1 MNGGIMN
8 LMLLMARLLLSLVF
22 GVAGVAKLIDS
33 TGSRASM
40 GDFGVPAFLARPLA
54 WLLPLVE
61 LACAAALMS
70 VSHAWWGAS
79 GALAMLLVFMAAIA
93 VNLMRG
99 RRPDCRCFGQLHSSP
114 IGWTTLSRNA
124 VLAGLA
130 VFVAWQGRGNSGPSV
145 MNGLGSLSRSEI
157 VDVDIVLG
165 VAMAVAALAAFEL
178 WAVWHLL
185 RQNGRLLLRLE
196 AVEAKLGAGT
206 DAPAMG
212 LPVNSVAPGFSV
224 ESLAGTTVTLEMLRE
239 RGRPLLFFF
248 SEPGCAAC
256 DAAFPEVA
264 EWQREHADRVLIVPI
279 TRGGAQVTR
288 AERRKHD
295 LHNVLLQA
303 DREIAQAYRVEVTPS
318 AVLVSEGLI
327 ASPLAVGIDAI
338 RALVD
343 KATLPPPLKKGDRVP
358 ALRLADLNGRM
369 VDFATLRGRRTLL
382 LFWNSACGFCEAM
395 LEDLKAWERT
405 RPEDAPELLVIAAG
419 SSEAN
424 RGHGLRSRVLL
435 DPDFRAGQLFGAS
448 GTPSALVLD
457 EEGRVAS
464 DVGVGAP
471 AVFALTAAVP
481 ADRFVPA

>member
-1 MNGGIMN
+1 MN
-8 LMLLMARLLLSLVF
+8 LMLLIARLLLSLVF

-54 WLLPLVE
+54 WLLPLLE

-70 VSHAWWGAS
+70 VSGAWWGAS

-124 VLAGLA
+124 VLASLA
-130 VFVAWQGRGNSGPSV
+130 AFVAWQGRGNSGPGV
-145 MNGLGSLSRSEI
+145 ANWLGSLSQSDI
-157 VDVDIVLG
+157 VVLG

-264 EWQREHADRVLIVPI
+264 EWQREHADRLLVIPI
-279 TRGGAQVTR
+279 TRGQAQASR
-288 AERRKHD
+288 AKHD
-295 LHNVLLQA
+295 LHNVLVQA
-303 DREIAQAYRVEVTPS
+303 DREIAQAYRVDGTPS
-318 AVLVSEGLI
+318 AVLVSDGLI

-358 ALRLADLNGRM
+358 ALRLADLNGRT

-382 LFWNSACGFCEAM
+382 LFWNSSCGFCEAM

-424 RGHGLRSRVLL
+424 Q
-435 DPDFRAGQLFGAS
+435 DPNFRAGQLFGAG

-481 ADRFVPA
+481 ADRFLPA

>member
-1 MNGGIMN
+1 
-8 LMLLMARLLLSLVF
+8 
-22 GVAGVAKLIDS
+22 
-33 TGSRASM
+33 
-40 GDFGVPAFLARPLA
+40 
-54 WLLPLVE
+54 
-61 LACAAALMS
+61 
-70 VSHAWWGAS
+70 
-79 GALAMLLVFMAAIA
+79 LVFMAAIA

-99 RRPDCRCFGQLHSSP
+99 RRPDCRCFGQLKSSP

-130 VFVAWQGRGNSGPSV
+130 AFVAWQGRGNSGPSV
-145 MNGLGSLSRSEI
+145 VNWLGSLSQSEI
-157 VDVDIVLG
+157 VVLG

-224 ESLAGTTVTLEMLRE
+224 QSLAGTTETLEMLGE

-248 SEPGCAAC
+248 SEPGCGAC

-264 EWQREHADRVLIVPI
+264 QWQREHADRLSIVPI
-279 TRGGAQVTR
+279 TRGDVQVNR
-288 AERRKHD
+288 AKSRKHD
-295 LHNVLLQA
+295 LHNVLVQA
-303 DREIAQAYRVEVTPS
+303 DREIAQAYRVESTPS
-318 AVLVSEGLI
+318 AVLVNEGLI

-338 RALVD
+338 RALVGR
-343 KATLPPPLKKGDRVP
+343 ATLPPPLKKGDPVP
-358 ALRLADLNGRM
+358 ALRLPDLNGRTR
-369 VDFATLRGRRTLL
+369 DLARLRGRRALL
-382 LFWNSACGFCEAM
+382 LFWDPSCGFCQAM
-395 LEDLKAWERT
+395 LEDVKTWERT
-405 RPEDAPELLVIAAG
+405 RPADAPELLVIAAG

-424 RGHGLRSRVLL
+424 RKQGFRSRVLL
-435 DPDFRAGQLFGAS
+435 DPNFAAGQLFSAG
-448 GTPSALVLD
+448 GTPSAVILD

-481 ADRFVPA
+481 ADNFVPA

>member
-1 MNGGIMN
+1 MN
-8 LMLLMARLLLSLVF
+8 LLLLIARLLLSLVF
-22 GVAGVAKLIDS
+22 GVAGVAKLVDS

-70 VSHAWWGAS
+70 VSGAWWGAS

-93 VNLMRG
+93 INLMRG

-130 VFVAWQGRGNSGPSV
+130 AFVAWQGRGNSGPSV
-145 MNGLGSLSRSEI
+145 VNWLGSLSQSE
-157 VDVDIVLG
+157 VVVLA

-264 EWQREHADRVLIVPI
+264 EWQREHADRLSVVPI
-279 TRGGAQVTR
+279 TRGGAQVNR
-288 AERRKHD
+288 AKRRKHE

-358 ALRLADLNGRM
+358 ALRLADLNGRT
-369 VDFATLRGRRTLL
+369 VDFATLRGRRRLL
-382 LFWNSACGFCEAM
+382 LFWNSSCGFCEAM

-424 RGHGLRSRVLL
+424 REHGLRSRVLL
-435 DPDFRAGQLFGAS
+435 DPNFRAGQLFGAG

-457 EEGRVAS
+457 EDGRVAS

-481 ADRFVPA
+481 ADRFLPA

>member
-1 MNGGIMN
+1 MN
-8 LMLLMARLLLSLVF
+8 LMLLIARLLLSLVF

-54 WLLPLVE
+54 WLLPLLE

-70 VSHAWWGAS
+70 VSGAWWGAS

-130 VFVAWQGRGNSGPSV
+130 AFVAWQGRGNSGPGV
-145 MNGLGSLSRSEI
+145 VNWLGSLSQSDI
-157 VDVDIVLG
+157 VVLG
-165 VAMAVAALAAFEL
+165 VAMAAAALAAFEL

-264 EWQREHADRVLIVPI
+264 EWQREHADRLLIVPI
-279 TRGGAQVTR
+279 TRGGAQVNR
-288 AERRKHD
+288 AKRRRHN

-303 DREIAQAYRVEVTPS
+303 DREIAQAYRVDGTPS
-318 AVLVSEGLI
+318 AVLVSDGLI

-343 KATLPPPLKKGDRVP
+343 KTTLPPPLKKGDRVP
-358 ALRLADLNGRM
+358 ALRLADLNGRT

-382 LFWNSACGFCEAM
+382 LFWNSSCGFCEAM

-424 RGHGLRSRVLL
+424 REHGLRSRVLL
-435 DPDFRAGQLFGAS
+435 DPNFRAGQLFGAG

-481 ADRFVPA
+481 ADRLLPA